1 MHRPTA
7 LTILGVLNIVG
18 GLAALAMGGLLVFAG
33 LNAAERAMALVVYG
47 VLMIAGGGLYL
58 TAGRGLLKLEPYG
71 RSAQMVINMIGLL
84 GFPIG
89 TIIYG
94 VFIHYFSRPGV
105 KLLFSGQSAMSIGY
119 DERALI
125 QRDAH
130 GTGFLVLVSILAFF
144 GGIGVLGFFAAIA
157 LPSLMRGRIA
167 ANEQAAIGTLRAVA
181 TAEGAWLAKH
191 QAYATPGCLVD
202 PASCGDT
209 ASAAFLPKD
218 PATGEPLSGYLF
230 AFAKRTATPSPPD
243 AQPLNMETATPEQ
256 VVAAAARHQAKR
268 QADAIA
274 ARGGYALWA
283 LPERAGQTGVRS
295 FCIDETGVL
304 SVYAA
309 DAEWADPIEGDA
321 RCPAG
326 GQPVN

>member
-33 LNAAERAMALVVYG
+33 LNATERATTMVVYG
-47 VLMIAGGGLYL
+47 AIMIAGGLLYL

-71 RSAQMVINMIGLL
+71 RSAQMVINVIGLL

-94 VFIHYFSRPGV
+94 FFLHYFSRPGV
-105 KLLFSGQSAMSIGY
+105 KLLFSGQSAMSVSY

-144 GGIGVLGFFAAIA
+144 GGIAVLGFFATIA
-157 LPSLMRGRIA
+157 LPSLMRGRVA
-167 ANEQAAIGTLRAVA
+167 ANEQAAIGTMRAVA
-181 TAEGAWLAKH
+181 SAEVAWQAKH
-191 QAYATPGCLVD
+191 QEYATPGCLVD

-209 ASAAFLPKD
+209 ASPSFLPKD
-218 PATGEPLSGYLF
+218 PATGEPMSGYLF
-230 AFAKRTATPSPPD
+230 GFAKRAATAAPPETPLD
-243 AQPLNMETATPEQ
+243 MATATPEQ

-283 LPERAGQTGVRS
+283 VPERAGQTGVRS
-295 FCIDETGVL
+295 FCLDETGVL
-304 SVYAA
+304 AAYPA
-309 DAEWADPIEGDA
+309 DAEWTEPIDGDA

-326 GQPVN
+326 GQPMN